1 MASYAMAR
9 KVLNRGGL
17 VVIDAIL
24 VALGFV
30 LAYWF
35 RWFLDLP
42 DGVRKLVDV
51 LPDGEVPQ
59 LVAPLRAYWWIILD
73 SALFWPLIL
82 DFRRFYDHPASVSWR
97 RAAWIAFHAAV
108 IMLAGIL
115 STLFLFRI
123 PWVNRTYILIAVVS
137 VSGLIFLR
145 HLFTLAMSRAA
156 VKAGAAAGYPVLL
169 VTSRQAAG
177 RLVEWLRAHPEEY
190 SVPAGIVLLDA
201 NPEEARK
208 DIEGVPVCGRVNEL
222 VRVMHDLSVSAVII
236 GSAGITFDAVRDIVM
251 VCETEGV
258 DAWLLADF
266 VQTKT
271 ARAVTGRF
279 AGREAL
285 LFTTSPGAA
294 WQRAAKRIM
303 DVVLSA
309 TAILVLS
316 PVMLVIAVLIRLTSP
331 GDILFRQRRS
341 GLHGKPFTM
350 LKFRSMET
358 DAEMR
363 KAELEAF
370 NEMEGPV
377 FKITNDPRITPV
389 GRVLRRWSLD
399 ELPQLFNVLAG
410 HMSLVGPRPLPVYE
424 IEKMNDLS
432 HRRRLSMKPGL
443 TCLWQVRGR
452 NKVRDFK
459 EWVRLDLE
467 YIDNWSLGLDL
478 KILIETPVAV
488 LRGTGC

>member
-17 VVIDAIL
+17 VVIDAFL
-24 VALGFV
+24 VAVGFI

-42 DGVRKLVDV
+42 DGVRRLVDV
-51 LPDGEVPQ
+51 MPGGEVPQ

-82 DFRRFYDHPASVSWR
+82 DFRRFYDHPASVSWK
-97 RAAWIAFHAAV
+97 RAAWISFQAAA

-115 STLFLFRI
+115 ATLFLFRV

-145 HLFTLAMSRAA
+145 HLLSLTVSRAV
-156 VKAGAAAGYPVLL
+156 VKVGGAAGYPVLIVTTRAAAADL
-169 VTSRQAAG
+169 VQ
-177 RLVEWLRAHPEEY
+177 WLHAHPEEY
-190 SVPAGIVLLDA
+190 SIPVGLVLLDDVA
-201 NPEEARK
+201 GATPQSVGG
-208 DIEGVPVCGRVNEL
+208 IPVCGQVSDL
-222 VRVMHDLSVSAVII
+222 ARVMHDLSVSAVII
-236 GSAGITFDAVRDIVM
+236 GSAGITFDAVRQIVM

-271 ARAVTGRF
+271 AKAVTGLF

-303 DVVLSA
+303 DVIISFVAIVLF
-309 TAILVLS
+309 L

-331 GDILFRQRRS
+331 GAVLFRQKRS

-363 KAELEAF
+363 KAELDAF

-377 FKITNDPRITPV
+377 FKITNDPRITTI

-424 IEKMNDLS
+424 VEKMNDLS

-478 KILIETPVAV
+478 RILIETPVAV
-488 LRGTGC
+488 LKGTGC

>member
-17 VVIDAIL
+17 VVIDAFL
-24 VALGFV
+24 VAAGFV

-42 DGVRKLVDV
+42 DGVRRLVDV
-51 LPDGEVPQ
+51 MPGGEVPQ
-59 LVAPLRAYWWIILD
+59 LVAPLRAYWWIVLD

-82 DFRRFYDHPASVSWR
+82 DFRRFYDHPASVSWK
-97 RAAWIAFHAAV
+97 RAAWISFQAAV
-108 IMLAGIL
+108 VMLAGIL

-137 VSGLIFLR
+137 VGGLIFLR
-145 HLFTLAMSRAA
+145 HLLSLMVSRAI
-156 VKAGAAAGYPVLL
+156 VKAGQEASYPVLIVTTRSAAEGL
-169 VTSRQAAG
+169 VQ
-177 RLVEWLRAHPEEY
+177 WLRLHPEEY
-190 SVPAGIVLLDA
+190 SVAAGLVLLDE
-201 NPEEARK
+201 PVGPVPQS
-208 DIEGVPVCGRVNEL
+208 IVGVPVCGHVRDL
-222 VRVMHDLSVSAVII
+222 VRVMHELSVSAVII
-236 GSAGITFDAVRDIVM
+236 GSTGITFDAVREIVM

-271 ARAVTGRF
+271 AKAVTGLF

-294 WQRAAKRIM
+294 WQRAAKRVI
-303 DVVLSA
+303 DVVVSFV
-309 TAILVLS
+309 AIILFS
-316 PVMLVIAVLIRLTSP
+316 PVMLLIVLFIRFTSP
-331 GDILFRQRRS
+331 GAILFRQKRS

-370 NEMEGPV
+370 NEMDGPV
-377 FKITNDPRITPV
+377 FKITRDPRITPV
-389 GRVLRRWSLD
+389 GRVLRRWSMD

-478 KILIETPVAV
+478 KILIETPLAV